1 MFTITNSDNS
11 NTVVESVTI
20 IQKSVHSE
28 AIENMNIGILGT
40 GATGL
45 TIGTKLV
52 ELGHGV
58 MVGSRDEANP
68 DAVLWAKNA
77 GRNALYGTFMNAAEF
92 GEIIFNC
99 TLGAAS
105 LAALRMAGERN
116 LRGKILIDT
125 SNPIDRSTDTW
136 RLTVCNT
143 DSLGEQI
150 QREFPDVR
158 VVKTLNTVNAN
169 VMVDPN
175 KLIEKTDAFV
185 SGNDIEAK
193 STVVRILKEWFG
205 WREVIDLGDIT
216 TARSV
221 EMYVLLWHDMRKAI
235 SSQRF
240 NIKLVT
246 A

>member
-1 MFTITNSDNS
+1 M
-11 NTVVESVTI
+11 
-20 IQKSVHSE
+20 K
-28 AIENMNIGILGT
+28 IGVLGT
-40 GATGL
+40 GATGI
-45 TIGTKLV
+45 TIASKLV
-52 ELGHGV
+52 DLGHDV

-68 DAVLWAKNA
+68 KAVAWAKDE
-77 GRNALYGTFMNAAEF
+77 GHNALYGSFMNAAEF

-99 TLGAAS
+99 TLGTAS
-105 LAALRMAGERN
+105 LDALRMAGDRN
-116 LRGKILIDT
+116 LRGKVLIDT
-125 SNPIDRSTDTW
+125 SNPIDRTTDVW
-136 RLTVCNT
+136 KLTVCND

-150 QREFPDVR
+150 QREFPGAK

-175 KLIEKTDAFV
+175 KLIEKTDVFV

-193 STVVRILKEWFG
+193 ATVVRILKEWFG
-205 WREVIDLGDIT
+205 WREVIDLGNIV

-221 EMYVLLWHDMRKAI
+221 EAYVLLWHEIRKSI

>member
-1 MFTITNSDNS
+1 M
-11 NTVVESVTI
+11 
-20 IQKSVHSE
+20 K
-28 AIENMNIGILGT
+28 IGILGT
-40 GATGL
+40 GATGQTL
-45 TIGTKLV
+45 GSKLV
-52 ELGHGV
+52 ELGHDV
-58 MVGSRDEANP
+58 MLGSRDEANP
-68 DAVLWAKNA
+68 NAVAWAKEE
-77 GRNALYGTFMNAAEF
+77 GHNALYGTFMNAAEF

-99 TLGAAS
+99 TLGTAS
-105 LAALRMAGERN
+105 LAALHMAGDRN
-116 LRGKILIDT
+116 LRGKILVDT
-125 SNPIDRSTDTW
+125 ANPIDRSTGVW

-150 QREFPDVR
+150 QREFPGAR

-185 SGNDIEAK
+185 CGNDIEAK
-193 STVVRILKEWFG
+193 AMVVRILKEWFG

-216 TARSV
+216 SARSV
-221 EMYVLLWHDMRKAI
+221 EMYVLLWHDLRNAI

-240 NIKLVT
+240 NIKVVT